1 MNAGWSRALPTL
13 LLASL
18 GAVLLLSLYGHASS
32 LAPAGAKVMRYS
44 SGIYDMDVGRVV
56 ADFTTRL
63 AAYRPVVHPL
73 QKLLVAPLG
82 NLVNT
87 RVFEGRDRLGAARVL
102 IAACM
107 TLNAL
112 LVGLLAYQL
121 ARRSPV
127 AGVVAGLVCGLSFSS
142 LLAASIP
149 ESAAVSCLGTV
160 VPLVFLNARIGRPFT
175 WWEGGAW
182 GILGVFCIGFTI
194 TQIVHWAIALVVRLG
209 LLRRASGG
217 PDDGGADARLMPKVA
232 VAIAVAA
239 VLTLSGARL
248 QSTLYPGTAPF
259 YSESPLDSERHYLRV
274 QALTETPLQHTS
286 RLLGHFL
293 LYPFLAPLPAYS
305 DYLMRDFGLGY
316 WSLSVE
322 ESRPEH
328 WLPAARTL
336 SAAFLLGLLLACAF
350 YGRVGVLFLAPSLSV
365 ASQFGLHLFYG
376 REYILY
382 SPNWHG
388 ALVAVVFAA
397 AWNGL
402 GRRRTAFLVAVALLG
417 SAMVL
422 NNLDVMR
429 AVYREVDVGLEVEL
443 RDAEGKLLKP

>member
-1 MNAGWSRALPTL
+1 MKAAWSRALPAS
-13 LLASL
+13 LLALL
-18 GAVLLLSLYGHASS
+18 GVLALLALYGHASS
-32 LAPAGAKVMRYS
+32 VLPAPAKVMRHS

-63 AAYRPVVHPL
+63 PAYRPVVHPL

-82 NLVNT
+82 HFLNT
-87 RVFEGRDRLGAARVL
+87 RLFEGRDRLGAAKLL

-121 ARRSPV
+121 ARRSLI
-127 AGVVAGLVCGLSFSS
+127 AGLIAGLVCGLSFSS

-160 VPLVFLNARIGRPFT
+160 VPLVFLNARVGRRFS
-175 WWEGGAW
+175 WWEAGTW
-182 GILGVFCIGFTI
+182 GVLGVFCIGFTI

-209 LLRRASGG
+209 LIRRESPG
-217 PDDGGADARLMPKVA
+217 PDDGARRVPKVA
-232 VAIAVAA
+232 VAIAVAV

-248 QSTLYPGTAPF
+248 QSTLYPGTAAF
-259 YSESPLDSERHYLRV
+259 YGESPLSSERHYLRV
-274 QALTETPLQHTS
+274 EAVTQEPLQHTA

-322 ESRPEH
+322 ESRPQH
-328 WLPAARTL
+328 WLPAPRAL
-336 SAAFLLGLLLACAF
+336 SVAFLLGLLFACAC
-350 YGRVGVLFLAPSLSV
+350 YRRVGVLFLAPSLSV
-365 ASQFGLHLFYG
+365 ASQFGLHFFYG

-388 ALVAVVFAA
+388 VLVAVIFAA

-402 GRRRTAFLVAVALLG
+402 GRRRNPFLIAVAVLG
-417 SAMVL
+417 AAMLV
-422 NNLDVMR
+422 NNLDVMK
-429 AVYREVDVGLEVEL
+429 AVYREVDAGLAVEL
-443 RDAEGKLLKP
+443 RDAEGQLLEPPG